1 VTLILQDYVRLLR
14 RGAWLLAAMVMLGAA
29 GGLGVAALTEPT
41 YFSRATVVVSAGG
54 DSTPGDLAQVSSFG
68 VQRAPTYAGVA
79 GSSTVLDPAAAALGG
94 GLTAQDL
101 AEAVNVTVRTDTAL
115 IDIDAEAPTGED
127 AAARANAVATALAR
141 VAPSVDGS
149 SVVITPT
156 QVAQVPEVA
165 DSPRPRNDLIAG
177 AVVGLALG
185 VIALAFWQ
193 ALDDKIRAAADVPRS
208 RSLRVVSVLPYGRR
222 GKQDEVRSEGLR
234 RLRAVLTAG
243 PGGDRSVVAVA
254 SVSSSSEK
262 DAEEV
267 AVGLA
272 QALSET
278 GASVLVID
286 LTAPSRPL
294 GARGEGSIAGRP
306 SGQLPV
312 LAGEVD
318 DVSWLVPENLGT
330 TPAALVGT
338 ADGRAALDQLTGGY
352 DHRVL
357 LCPPAL
363 DRSEISVVAGRAT
376 ATLLVADAG
385 RTSRSGLQRAAGS
398 LTSAGVATVSV
409 VLVGGRTDE
418 ALAV

>member
-1 VTLILQDYVRLLR
+1 MILQDYVRLAR
-14 RGAWLLAAMVMLGAA
+14 RGAWLLVALIMLGAA
-29 GGLGVAALTEPT
+29 GGLGVAALTTPT
-41 YFSRATVVVSAGG
+41 YFSRATVVVSASG
-54 DSTPGDLAQVSSFG
+54 DSSPGDLAQVSSFG
-68 VQRAPTYAGVA
+68 VQRAPTYAGLA
-79 GSSTVLDPAAAALGG
+79 ASSTVLERAASALGG
-94 GLTAQDL
+94 GLTAQRL

-115 IDIDAEAPTGED
+115 IDIDADASTGQD
-127 AAARANAVATALAR
+127 AAARANAVADALQQ

-149 SVVITPT
+149 AVVITPT

-165 DSPRPRNDLIAG
+165 DSPRPRNDVLSG

-185 VIALAFWQ
+185 VIALALWQ

-222 GKQDEVRSEGLR
+222 GRQDEERSEGLR

-254 SVSSSSEK
+254 GVSSSSEK

-294 GARGEGSIAGRP
+294 GARGDAVAGARP
-306 SGQLPV
+306 GGQLPV
-312 LAGEVD
+312 MAGEVD

-363 DRSEISVVAGRAT
+363 ERSEISVVAARAT

-398 LTSAGVATVSV
+398 LTAAGTPTVGV
-409 VLVGGRTDE
+409 VLVGARTDE
-418 ALAV
+418 AWAV